1 MKERIIG
8 FMREVKFIILI
19 ILTCFFT
26 GSFVAFLPI
35 IFNFLLDLIVGYNI
49 DWNKYVTDY
58 FLVIFSISVNTC
70 ICFLGFDKK
79 ISKHMRIIVVL
90 LLIFFMIPSWEV
102 YRMLFNDNIRSDI
115 KDKLLSKESNLLVA
129 AQIGI
134 IIIIINYVITTII
147 GIMTEKMGKKKQQQ
161 LVEYEKTFNEYE
173 RTFNKLKEIVKEK
186 DKLSD
191 EKIKTIGTILE
202 EVK

>member
-70 ICFLGFDKK
+70 ICFLGFEKK
-79 ISKHMRIIVVL
+79 ISKQMRIIVVIV
-90 LLIFFMIPSWEV
+90 LIFFMIPSWEV
-102 YRMLFNDNIRSDI
+102 YRMLFNENITSDI
-115 KDKLLSKESNLLVA
+115 KDKLLSEESNLLVA

-147 GIMTEKMGKKKQQQ
+147 GIMTEKMEKKKQQQ
-161 LVEYEKTFNEYE
+161 IVKYE
-173 RTFNKLKEIVKEK
+173 RTFNKIKKIVKEN

-202 EVK
+202 EEK